1 MPWIIASSRAV
12 VVQHRKR
19 PAATCSLLIL
29 AITLTWAS
37 AGWAQQTAP
46 PRYDPRQSEKII
58 NTLQP
63 GRERATRPPVRMPR
77 MPEAEVRRGNTK
89 PLVKLQAIIVEGANV
104 VSSDAIAAV
113 YQAYLG
119 TTVSEADLVAIA
131 GGITELYRASG
142 YALSRAIVPPQD
154 IKAGRIRVNVIEGY
168 IAEFVL
174 MGDDVDRYWIRKP
187 LGRVTEERPLRLKT
201 LERQLMLVNDSPG
214 VRVADTTL
222 EEIGEGSGQ
231 FRLTVWLKTW
241 QIFTA
246 LGFDNQGA
254 SAVGPYEAFGTAAFN
269 SYLLHGDS
277 LALSGSTTPNSFR
290 EFTFGRLSYD
300 TPVGADGGRI
310 GANVIYSDVAPGDAR
325 QLVNTHSITET
336 YELKGSIVPLETRMS
351 SLWLTGTFGY
361 SDNSERDN
369 SGMIFMD
376 HLRYVSLTADYKL
389 QDNFSGWNY
398 LSVTARQGLPI
409 LGNSNKDDDLLSRQG
424 ASQIFSLLDF
434 SFSRFQKLSD
444 VWSVKISATGQWAS
458 GPLLISQQFYL
469 GDSAYGPGFYS
480 GDSGIAGYGEIRF
493 DQTVSNDILKGF
505 QLYGFFDKGAVWS
518 FNNNGQILSIAS
530 TGAGVRFFLADQW
543 QAAIG
548 IAVPVHA
555 GTSANDIHDV
565 RLLFSLST
573 AFKLCPSRAQMHC
586 L

>member
-1 MPWIIASSRAV
+1 
-12 VVQHRKR
+12 
-19 PAATCSLLIL
+19 
-29 AITLTWAS
+29 
-37 AGWAQQTAP
+37 
-46 PRYDPRQSEKII
+46 
-58 NTLQP
+58 
-63 GRERATRPPVRMPR
+63 
-77 MPEAEVRRGNTK
+77 
-89 PLVKLQAIIVEGANV
+89 
-104 VSSDAIAAV
+104 
-113 YQAYLG
+113 
-119 TTVSEADLVAIA
+119 
-131 GGITELYRASG
+131 
-142 YALSRAIVPPQD
+142 
-154 IKAGRIRVNVIEGY
+154 
-168 IAEFVL
+168 
-174 MGDDVDRYWIRKP
+174 
-187 LGRVTEERPLRLKT
+187 
-201 LERQLMLVNDSPG
+201 
-214 VRVADTTL
+214 
-222 EEIGEGSGQ
+222 
-231 FRLTVWLKTW
+231 
-241 QIFTA
+241 
-246 LGFDNQGA
+246 
-254 SAVGPYEAFGTAAFN
+254 
-269 SYLLHGDS
+269 
-277 LALSGSTTPNSFR
+277 
-290 EFTFGRLSYD
+290 
-300 TPVGADGGRI
+300 
-310 GANVIYSDVAPGDAR
+310 
-325 QLVNTHSITET
+325 
-336 YELKGSIVPLETRMS
+336 MS

-530 TGAGVRFFLADQW
+530 TGAGVRLFLADQW

-565 RLLFSLST
+565 RLLFSLSN